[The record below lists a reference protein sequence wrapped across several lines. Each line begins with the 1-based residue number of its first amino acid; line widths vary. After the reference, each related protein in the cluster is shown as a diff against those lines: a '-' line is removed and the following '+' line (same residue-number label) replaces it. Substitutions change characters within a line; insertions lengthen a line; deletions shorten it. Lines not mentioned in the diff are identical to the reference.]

1 MEKYDVIIVG
11 AGMAGLCLANLLVKQ
26 TKFNVALVGTQV
38 PEIDSKSIRVCA
50 FNQAS
55 INIFNYLGL
64 GNIIASTGSCSYENV
79 TVWQDHMNGE
89 LNFNAADLGFT
100 CLGAVI
106 ANQQVELALWNNI
119 KEHER
124 ISLYCPSQ
132 AQHWSYKKNKHHI
145 TLEDGSNISS
155 TLLFG
160 ADGKKSWVRDAV
172 GIDVTTSSYN
182 QAAIV
187 ATIATEKPHQHTA
200 WQKFLATGPLAL
212 LPLTDSNKVSIVWSA
227 NTDYAEYLMKASDE
241 EFATL
246 LSKAADFC
254 LGDLKL
260 DSKRFSFPLI
270 SQHAKQYV
278 KRSVAIL
285 GDAAHVA
292 HPLAGQGVNA
302 GLLDAAVLA
311 ETISAAANQD
321 SDFQRAL
328 ISYQKQRR
336 GLNTGLIFAMSQL
349 KNIFSNSNYLLSNSR
364 GFGMNLINKSSFAKK
379 VLAKHALGITNNLPK
394 EIELH
399 NLGTMPD

>member
-1 MEKYDVIIVG
+1 MKEHDVIIVG
-11 AGMAGLCLANLLVKQ
+11 TGMAGLCLANLLVKQ
-26 TKFNVALVGTQV
+26 TKFKVALVGAQV
-38 PEIDSKSIRVCA
+38 PEIDSKCIRVCA
-50 FNQAS
+50 FNKAS

-64 GNIIASTGSCSYENV
+64 ENIVMSKGSCCYQNV
-79 TVWQDHMNGE
+79 TVRQDHMSGE
-89 LNFNAADLGFT
+89 LNFNATELGFAN
-100 CLGAVI
+100 LGAVI

-119 KEHER
+119 KENER
-124 ISLYCPSQ
+124 ISIYCPSQ
-132 AQHWSYKKNKHHI
+132 AQHWCYKNNKHHI